1 MPKTKAQNVLF
12 TLLMALVMVYGMICC
27 NIALATG
34 GLTHQTFLLALHAL
48 TIMWPAAF
56 LLELLVVER
65 LAQALA
71 FRAVKPGV
79 DHPLLVLAVLCSP
92 SCA

>member
-12 TLLMALVMVYGMICC
+12 TLLMALVMVYGMIC
-27 NIALATG
+27 NIALATV

-79 DHPLLVLAVLCSP
+79 DHPLLVLAVLCSS